1 MAGKEKVFVVG
12 GEKLKTGEI
21 PSIMVWGETLPEAWE
36 DAVCATWEFGTRI
49 PTEYDQA
56 EDPESRDGTM
66 MVVVTTPF
74 KEPRIHKALPCGL
87 DELWVYTQEV
97 VGGVHDSRVK
107 EEGWSYSYHDRLF
120 NWPEIGGWQ
129 KIEELVGQ
137 KIDLPFVDQINT
149 LIVKLAST
157 PHSRRTQAV
166 TWNPLIDA
174 EHHEP
179 PCLQRIWCRVVKSES
194 DLYLLEMNTNWRS
207 RDAFKAAFMN
217 MYAITELQRLM
228 ASKISEI
235 SGRKIGV
242 GRYVDISDS
251 FHIYGSYIRREE
263 MDQFFDSINNLSFDK
278 RTFRTDD
285 PRVQSEFSVGKERL
299 VNEKK

>member
-1 MAGKEKVFVVG
+1 
-12 GEKLKTGEI
+12 
-21 PSIMVWGETLPEAWE
+21 
-36 DAVCATWEFGTRI
+36 
-49 PTEYDQA
+49 
-56 EDPESRDGTM
+56 
-66 MVVVTTPF
+66 
-74 KEPRIHKALPCGL
+74 
-87 DELWVYTQEV
+87 
-97 VGGVHDSRVK
+97 
-107 EEGWSYSYHDRLF
+107 
-120 NWPEIGGWQ
+120 
-129 KIEELVGQ
+129 
-137 KIDLPFVDQINT
+137 
-149 LIVKLAST
+149 
-157 PHSRRTQAV
+157 
-166 TWNPLIDA
+166 
-174 EHHEP
+174 
-179 PCLQRIWCRVVKSES
+179 
-194 DLYLLEMNTNWRS
+194 MNTNWRS